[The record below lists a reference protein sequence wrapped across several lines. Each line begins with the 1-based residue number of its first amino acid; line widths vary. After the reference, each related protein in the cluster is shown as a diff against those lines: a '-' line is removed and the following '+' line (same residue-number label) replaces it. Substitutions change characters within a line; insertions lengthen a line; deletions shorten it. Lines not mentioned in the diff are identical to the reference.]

1 MAPTRLQCQCCHRG
15 CPARRWTGA
24 GGTQLPGWLHGR
36 ASTGCLNGRKWRK
49 QVRLRCPA
57 VHGLAMMWGHP
68 LPPPQAPAALLT
80 FKEDKSPVV
89 PLVGSVDVPRQSP
102 PEVPDGHGVVVQ
114 HPIVPDPPEPLAL
127 VGSKASAQHGDT
139 QRQSPGGG
147 QSAGAPLPPRDP
159 GVDMGS
165 EGRGGVLI
173 GTLNTNISPRSTA
186 TVSKFPSQM
195 SGPYWS
201 GRSGLPGF
209 GGRSGFPGGG
219 GLGGLWSGLPGLRGV
234 TVGKGLVG

>member
-1 MAPTRLQCQCCHRG
+1 MDRGWGYPASRLASRKSQYRLPDWKETEKAGEAALPSCAWSGHDVGAP
-15 CPARRWTGA
+15 PA
-24 GGTQLPGWLHGR
+24 P
-36 ASTGCLNGRKWRK
+36 S
-49 QVRLRCPA
+49 
-57 VHGLAMMWGHP
+57 
-68 LPPPQAPAALLT
+68 PPAPAALLT

-89 PLVGSVDVPRQSP
+89 PLVGSIDVTRQSP

-127 VGSKASAQHGDT
+127 VGSKASAQHRHT
-139 QRQSPGGG
+139 QGQSPGDG
-147 QSAGAPLPPRDP
+147 QSAGVPLPPREP
-159 GVDMGS
+159 GVDVGS
-165 EGRGGVLI
+165 EGRGGVLA